1 MDFVNAQD
9 LKGLMLDL
17 AQNSFIDMM
26 TDSAILIVDL
36 SKKNTYPKK
45 CVADFIN
52 LLCKHF
58 SIDVDVLIEYQEQ
71 VSTIYKKSVD
81 ENIKSKEDMYDSIKD
96 NNLVKEIESVFDAKI
111 DKDNINKL

>member
-36 SKKNTYPKK
+36 SKKTHIQKNVSLILLIFYVNT
-45 CVADFIN
+45 
-52 LLCKHF
+52 L
-58 SIDVDVLIEYQEQ
+58 VLTLM
-71 VSTIYKKSVD
+71 S
-81 ENIKSKEDMYDSIKD
+81 
-96 NNLVKEIESVFDAKI
+96 
-111 DKDNINKL
+111 